1 MPQVYLIGIGLGN
14 PDTLTVRAKR
24 LIEQSD
30 CLIGAKRMLESA
42 ANDHAARHSTIKN
55 DEIAAIIAS
64 QPENSIVSV
73 LLSGDVGFYSAAKKL
88 TALLS
93 CPVEMVCGISS
104 LQYFCAK
111 IGTSWDDMQVLS
123 VHGREANVAAAVRKS
138 AMAAFWASFG
148 SGVLVKVFFVQK
160 RTRFSIICTMGERMV

>member
-14 PDTLTVRAKR
+14 PDTLMVRAKR

-55 DEIAAIIAS
+55 EEIAAIIAS

-93 CPVEMVCGISS
+93 CPPLDSS
-104 LQYFCAK
+104 CSRWPARGASPPPPGSL
-111 IGTSWDDMQVLS
+111 LS
-123 VHGREANVAAAVRKS
+123 RG
-138 AMAAFWASFG
+138 
-148 SGVLVKVFFVQK
+148 
-160 RTRFSIICTMGERMV
+160 